1 MRELSFI
8 LILQYK
14 SKNNGLNACKISHL
28 SLYMNDK
35 GNIINQRP
43 PFLPMLIGTGFGSGF
58 WPWGPGTA
66 GSVFAT
72 IVWGLLSLWLP
83 SFVLSAVTLALVIVF
98 TILGTWATKRLQP
111 FWGEDPSRVVVDE
124 MVGVWIP
131 LAVVNPRAWGWA
143 LTALVLFRFFD
154 IVKPLGIKKLDR
166 MKGAFWVMGDDI
178 LGGIYALFVL
188 VAAMQVAN
196 LMAA

>member
-1 MRELSFI
+1 
-8 LILQYK
+8 
-14 SKNNGLNACKISHL
+14 
-28 SLYMNDK
+28 MNDR
-35 GNIINQRP
+35 GNIIDQRP

-58 WPWGPGTA
+58 WPLGPGTA

-72 IVWGLLSLWLP
+72 VVWGGLSFWLP
-83 SFVLSAVTLALVIVF
+83 AFNLSVVTLALVVVF
-98 TILGTWATKRLQP
+98 TLLVTWATKRLQP
-111 FWGEDPSRVVVDE
+111 FWGDDPSRVVVDE

-131 LAVVNPRAWGWA
+131 LIIVEPKEWGWTLA
-143 LTALVLFRFFD
+143 SLVLFRFFD

-188 VAAMQVAN
+188 VVAMQVAK
-196 LMAA
+196 LFVA